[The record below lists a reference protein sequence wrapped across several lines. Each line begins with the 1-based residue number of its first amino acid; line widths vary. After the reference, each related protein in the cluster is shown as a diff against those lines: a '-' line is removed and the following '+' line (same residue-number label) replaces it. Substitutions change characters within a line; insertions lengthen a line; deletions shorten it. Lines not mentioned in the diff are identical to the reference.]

1 MVRLRTL
8 PLRGPLR
15 RRTANDSSFFVMDSD
30 IFLWARSGGRDA
42 PPRSHITDFFVW
54 HKRNFSDPPVL

>member
-30 IFLWARSGGRDA
+30 ILFMGKVGRTRRTTA
-42 PPRSHITDFFVW
+42 KSHHRIFCVA
-54 HKRNFSDPPVL
+54 